1 MLRRNDENAYT
12 FAYVYA
18 KNVLIFNLKPK
29 ENGILRGCNMP
40 FFYAVFLSPYSGRL
54 IASLGQTSAHV
65 PHSVQAS
72 GLIA

>member
-1 MLRRNDENAYT
+1 MLRMNEENAYT
-12 FAYVYA
+12 FTYTYT
-18 KNVLIFNLKPK
+18 KIVLVFNLKPK
-29 ENGILRGCNMP
+29 ENDILRGCNMP

>member
-1 MLRRNDENAYT
+1 
-12 FAYVYA
+12 
-18 KNVLIFNLKPK
+18 VLIFNLKPK
-29 ENGILRGCNMP
+29 ENGILQGCNMP

>member
-1 MLRRNDENAYT
+1 MLRMNEENAYT
-12 FAYVYA
+12 FTYTYT
-18 KNVLIFNLKPK
+18 KIVLVFNLKPK

>member
-12 FAYVYA
+12 FAYVYT
-18 KNVLIFNLKPK
+18 KSVLIFNLKLK

>member
-1 MLRRNDENAYT
+1 MLRVDDENAYT
-12 FAYVYA
+12 IAYGYIRI
-18 KNVLIFNLKPK
+18 VLIFNLKPK

>member
-12 FAYVYA
+12 LAYVYT
-18 KNVLIFNLKPK
+18 KIVLIFNLKPK